1 MNILITGGAG
11 YIGSTLVKHYLD
23 RGNKVTVVDNLL
35 YKQVSLSQYCYNKR
49 FNFIKLDVRDSNE
62 LKKLVAAHD
71 VIIPL
76 AAIVGFPACERDKQ
90 LATDVNTGHIQTIC
104 KDLASGQRLIYPN
117 TNSGYGVGG
126 EDQECT
132 EETPLNPITHYGET
146 KCAAE
151 RCVLGHGGI
160 SLRLAT
166 VFGVSP
172 RFRID
177 LLVNDFV
184 YRAYKDGFIVLFEK
198 DFKRN
203 FIHVVDVCAAF
214 LKMTSSYDKYKG
226 EAFNVGLSSAN
237 LSKMQLC
244 DKIKEYYP
252 NFSVMADEIHT
263 DPDKRDYIVSNKKLE
278 DTGWQPQNSLD
289 DGIQEL
295 TKFYPIV
302 SSATSKFTNL

>member
-11 YIGSTLVKHYLD
+11 YIGSTLVKHYLET
-23 RGNKVTVVDNLL
+23 GNRVTVVDNLL
-35 YKQVSLSQYCYNKR
+35 YKQVSLSQYCNNKR

-62 LKKLVAAHD
+62 LK
-71 VIIPL
+71 
-76 AAIVGFPACERDKQ
+76 
-90 LATDVNTGHIQTIC
+90 NIQTIC

-160 SLRLAT
+160 ALRLAT